1 MRNVYSSK
9 EHLNAAGTSLEEQLM
24 DSVEAEGIQVKKSG
38 DSPEKQKEKSIN
50 IAAIDKQEDFYGK

>member
-1 MRNVYSSK
+1 
-9 EHLNAAGTSLEEQLM
+9 M